1 MEMRQ
6 ASFDQEIRSNK
17 RQTET
22 VTTETKEDIVP
33 SDISGKALD
42 GAEAAEKPPS
52 DGYEIEFPELLLVEE
67 WD

>member
-33 SDISGKALD
+33 SDISRNALA

-52 DGYEIEFPELLLVEE
+52 DEDEIEFPELLLDEE